1 LDFVL
6 NFNIKSGPHV
16 SLFLRPLACA
26 ARCLLQLSAATPSAA
41 GRCCCHCQS
50 RACDAPTRVLD
61 FKKKPTPSTTPRCS
75 ASAVA
80 SVTLPDAAVPRRVC
94 STHSSMPQS
103 HSRSTSLHMSLPGF
117 IIYSSSECELFFFPR
132 HSHRPELHGDSPL
145 HCLPAKTKAT
155 EGCAQPPP
163 SFPATPHRHRPRDPA
178 KFSLFPISP

>member
-1 LDFVL
+1 MSASSFVL
-6 NFNIKSGPHV
+6 WHALLAASYYYPLPHR
-16 SLFLRPLACA
+16 LPLDA
-26 ARCLLQLSAATPSAA
+26 AR
-41 GRCCCHCQS
+41 CHCQS
-50 RACDAPTRVLD
+50 RACNAPTRVLD

-75 ASAVA
+75 ASAA
-80 SVTLPDAAVPRRVC
+80 LPDAAVPRRVC